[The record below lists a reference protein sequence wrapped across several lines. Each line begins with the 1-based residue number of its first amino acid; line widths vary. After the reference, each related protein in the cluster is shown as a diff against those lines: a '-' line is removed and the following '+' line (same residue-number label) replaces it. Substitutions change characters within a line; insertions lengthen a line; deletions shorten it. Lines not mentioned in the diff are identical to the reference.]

1 MSVQFCAVTTK
12 DECKQISEFF
22 TEIFSVTAK
31 KYRKDDSYISTCF
44 KMKFFNFNKLYS
56 FISAGYTINTLKVN
70 GTIVSASITN
80 YITGDMSFFAVKP
93 LKNSA
98 DIGKAM
104 LEALAIKCS
113 INSQVSKFSII
124 ALDIFVSDYMR
135 FGFVRRGDTKTKGNI
150 TFVPMEYAFTQS
162 SLEK

>member
-1 MSVQFCAVTTK
+1 MSVQFGEVTTK

-22 TEIFSVTAK
+22 AEVFLATAQKHK
-31 KYRKDDSYISTCF
+31 KDASYTSTCQD
-44 KMKFFNFNKLYS
+44 MKFFNFNKLYS

-70 GTIVSASITN
+70 GTTVSASITN

-113 INSQVSKFSII
+113 VNSQVSKFSII
-124 ALDIFVSDYMR
+124 ALDLFVGDYTR
-135 FGFVRRGDTKTKGNI
+135 FGFVRRGEAKTKGKI
-150 TFVPMEYAFTQS
+150 TVVPMEYAFTQS